1 VLGYLIAATLAR
13 LADEMTATTIVLL
26 VLDRTGSTALAGA
39 AVAAYTVP
47 SALSGPVLGAVLDR
61 LRRRADILVLSGIS
75 LAAACTAMSVLVGHG
90 PAIAVIGAMVVAG
103 AAVPLTAGGYSSL
116 VVRIV
121 PAQRRARGNA
131 LDASAFSVAAIA
143 GPGVAGLL
151 SALAGTTVAVLTL
164 AAIAVAGAVCT
175 VPLRRLH
182 GEPGER
188 RSTLEA
194 IRAGFGHLVRTP
206 GLRGPTVTTV
216 LGWGSFGALSVALP
230 LWTEELGAGT
240 TAAGFL
246 LTALEAGDLAVTLV
260 LAHRLKPERA
270 GRVVLVCTALFGVAM
285 GGWLLT
291 HSLTQALVVAVI
303 AGVAQG
309 LTLPAI
315 FAVRQHNT
323 PDALLGQVSVTGASM
338 KIGGYALGALMGTAL
353 VPAVGPRGTIAVV
366 ACCQVIAAGAGRL
379 LSRGA
384 VHPGT
389 P

>member
-1 VLGYLIAATLAR
+1 MIGYLVAATLAR
-13 LADEMTATTIVLL
+13 LADEMTGTTIVLL
-26 VLDRTGSTALAGA
+26 VLDRTGNTALAGA

-75 LAAACTAMSVLVGHG
+75 LAAACTAMSVLVGRG
-90 PAIAVIGAMVVAG
+90 PTIAVVGVMVVAG
-103 AAVPLTAGGYSSL
+103 VAVPLTAGGYSSL
-116 VVRIV
+116 VVSIV
-121 PAQRRARGNA
+121 PPHRRARGNA
-131 LDASAFSVAAIA
+131 SDAVVFTIAAIA

-164 AAIAVAGAVCT
+164 AAIAAAGAVCT
-175 VPLRRLH
+175 VPLRQFR

-188 RSTLEA
+188 RSTLSA
-194 IRAGFGHLVRTP
+194 VRAGFGHLARTP
-206 GLRGPTVTTV
+206 GLRGPTATTV

-230 LWTEELGAGT
+230 LWTDELGAGP

-246 LTALEAGDLAVTLV
+246 LTALEAGDLVITLA

-270 GRVVLVCTALFGVAM
+270 GQVVLVCTSLLGVAM
-285 GGWLLT
+285 GGWLLS

-303 AGVAQG
+303 AGLTQG

-323 PDALLGQVSVTGASM
+323 PATLLGQVSVTGASM
-338 KIGGYALGALMGTAL
+338 KIGGYALGALAGTAL

-366 ACCQVIAAGAGRL
+366 AACQLVAAATGWLLSRAGAG
-379 LSRGA
+379 
-384 VHPGT
+384 PGR